1 MSATAGQLILWKE
14 PEKDFNNQ
22 AVNISLTSALGRS
35 STDLAAP
42 KFDFRSSPESGLKS
56 DIEPCPLG
64 ADTVEKVFSGLR
76 TKFFRGA
83 DALRSPRREGPQ
95 RLSQKRPRT
104 FVSLLASIAA
114 AETSKHRLSR
124 DFGSLSIFDFFNSI
138 GQSRSFGGGYR
149 TSANPPRAEVRIR
162 PGQVRNVPTADITSI
177 SITSPA
183 RARKPSG
190 ILRPWEGLQCLAR
203 CLRGRPAPGI
213 GHGAGVLTSFNV
225 SALCIALMP
234 GSRRMVVIANSA

>member
-1 MSATAGQLILWKE
+1 MRAHVFCFA
-14 PEKDFNNQ
+14 
-22 AVNISLTSALGRS
+22 
-35 STDLAAP
+35 
-42 KFDFRSSPESGLKS
+42 PESGHCGTES
-56 DIEPCPLG
+56 ACPFR

-138 GQSRSFGGGYR
+138 DPEQTF
-149 TSANPPRAEVRIR
+149 NN
-162 PGQVRNVPTADITSI
+162 RN
-177 SITSPA
+177 
-183 RARKPSG
+183 
-190 ILRPWEGLQCLAR
+190 
-203 CLRGRPAPGI
+203 
-213 GHGAGVLTSFNV
+213 GAKQ
-225 SALCIALMP
+225 I
-234 GSRRMVVIANSA
+234 